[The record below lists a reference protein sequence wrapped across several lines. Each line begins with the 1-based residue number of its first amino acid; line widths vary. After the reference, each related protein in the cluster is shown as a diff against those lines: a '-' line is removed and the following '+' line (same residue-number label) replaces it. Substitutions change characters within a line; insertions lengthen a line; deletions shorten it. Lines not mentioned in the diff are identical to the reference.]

1 MTTPRHITTLV
12 IAAVTS
18 FNVSSPAF
26 AQTAAAKFVDS
37 ARVEIDHALH
47 DMDNDRLDRAVVLL
61 DRALVAF
68 PDDAYLLH
76 YRGYATYWKVA
87 VAFMMGQKE
96 ETTPMIR
103 QALADLGK
111 SAEKLPWAETVQLE
125 ACLNGFLI
133 ALDPGK
139 GPTLGPLT
147 ARLSSEATKLGPNNP
162 RVFLLQAYL
171 AEGTPASMG
180 GGAAR
185 ARELAAKAAAA
196 FADDHP
202 GPLAP
207 SWGRAEV
214 EALQRRLE
222 KSGT

>member
-1 MTTPRHITTLV
+1 MITHRPNHIVV
-12 IAAVTS
+12 IAAMAS
-18 FNVSSPAF
+18 LAISSKVV
-26 AQTAAAKFVDS
+26 AQTPAAKFVDS
-37 ARVEIDHALH
+37 GSVEIDRALH
-47 DMDNDRLDRAVVLL
+47 DMDGERLDRAVLLL

-68 PDDAYLLH
+68 PDDPYLLH

-87 VAFMMGQKE
+87 VQFMMGQKE
-96 ETTPMIR
+96 GTTPLISR
-103 QALADLGK
+103 ALADLGK
-111 SAEKLPWAETVQLE
+111 SAEKLSWPETLQLE

-147 ARLSSEATKLGPNNP
+147 GRLSNEASKFGPNNP

-185 ARELAAKAAAA
+185 ARELAAKAIAA

-207 SWGRAEV
+207 KWGRAEA

-222 KSGT
+222 KSGG